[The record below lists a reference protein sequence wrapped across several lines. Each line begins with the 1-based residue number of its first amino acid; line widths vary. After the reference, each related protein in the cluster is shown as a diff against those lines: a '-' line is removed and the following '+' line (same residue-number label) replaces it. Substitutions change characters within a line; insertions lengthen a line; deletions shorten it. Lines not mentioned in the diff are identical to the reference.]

1 MAPKDDEISAP
12 PDDNGLTVSR
22 RAFLK
27 TVGAS
32 SVAATVV
39 GGGAEAQTSA
49 ATPMGPGPVPIT
61 LMINGKKHQLTIE
74 PRVTLLDAMRDRL
87 DHTGLKRVC
96 DRGSC
101 GACTAIVD
109 GRTAYTCSM
118 LAIEAQG
125 KEIRTVEG
133 LTQGTVL
140 HSVQQAFVAHDGT
153 MCGFCTPGFVMS
165 AVALLDKHPS
175 PTREQARQALDGNIC
190 RCGTYTRVLEAVLDP
205 QKGVT
210 RG

>member
-12 PDDNGLTVSR
+12 PDDNGLNVSR

-61 LMINGKKHQLTIE
+61 LMINGKTHQLTIE

-101 GACTAIVD
+101 GAAPSSSTGAPPTPA
-109 GRTAYTCSM
+109 RCSRSRRR
-118 LAIEAQG
+118 G
-125 KEIRTVEG
+125 KR
-133 LTQGTVL
+133 
-140 HSVQQAFVAHDGT
+140 
-153 MCGFCTPGFVMS
+153 S
-165 AVALLDKHPS
+165 APS
-175 PTREQARQALDGNIC
+175 
-190 RCGTYTRVLEAVLDP
+190 
-205 QKGVT
+205 KG
-210 RG
+210 